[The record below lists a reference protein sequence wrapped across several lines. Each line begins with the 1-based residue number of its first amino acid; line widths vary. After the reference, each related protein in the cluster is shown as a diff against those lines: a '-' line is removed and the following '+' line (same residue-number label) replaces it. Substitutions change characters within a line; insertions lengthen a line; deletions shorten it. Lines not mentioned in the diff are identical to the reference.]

1 MLLIKQQATRSVS
14 LKESVPLK
22 QIHVD
27 ARLRSF
33 AADVTLTQVFQN
45 DESVPIEAVY
55 CFPVEE
61 NAAVYAFVARIDNER
76 EIVAELKEKKTA
88 QKEYTEALAQ
98 GHGAYLF
105 EQDEA
110 SNDIFVVSV
119 GALQPGSECCITIS
133 YVSELDLLH
142 FDEKPTIR
150 FVIPTTIAPRYSP
163 AETGITSPVNNVY
176 AQCMYLNVPSNWNK
190 TNLTTCT
197 QTIEIFV
204 KRYSLLGYENMS
216 HHLWRIPGGG
226 GIPVS
231 TLEFETVRVVSALNG
246 SISVYVTD
254 KQGVACLPYIRENEY
269 RLKQKIFTNTAF
281 DFEYIFK
288 VITDNNRQYL
298 NSNQC
303 VILMG
308 SSQGT
313 YLLQR
318 YIHIT
323 KDNEQVDE
331 VILDSILLT
340 DITRLIHRD
349 KYLNYIFCIYLHVV
363 HKMTKIINDT
373 FTSTHVMSD
382 IYCRIQQTQILE
394 YPTKK
399 TKLPVLLLHDI

>member
-163 AETGITSPVNNVY
+163 AETGITSPGR
-176 AQCMYLNVPSNWNK
+176 
-190 TNLTTCT
+190 T
-197 QTIEIFV
+197 QANYVQSAPYTIE
-204 KRYSLLGYENMS
+204 
-216 HHLWRIPGGG
+216 
-226 GIPVS
+226 
-231 TLEFETVRVVSALNG
+231 
-246 SISVYVTD
+246 
-254 KQGVACLPYIRENEY
+254 
-269 RLKQKIFTNTAF
+269 FT
-281 DFEYIFK
+281 
-288 VITDNNRQYL
+288 
-298 NSNQC
+298 C
-303 VILMG
+303 
-308 SSQGT
+308 
-313 YLLQR
+313 
-318 YIHIT
+318 
-323 KDNEQVDE
+323 QVDK
-331 VILDSILLT
+331 LDQ
-340 DITRLIHRD
+340 
-349 KYLNYIFCIYLHVV
+349 HVV
-363 HKMTKIINDT
+363 CISSPSHPIMVDLNNEDFFLVT
-373 FTSTHVMSD
+373 FSQKTA
-382 IYCRIQQTQILE
+382 QLE
-394 YPTKK
+394 
-399 TKLPVLLLHDI
+399 